1 MSGYTITN
9 LIMLRSTLPCK
20 TAFHHK
26 RSVAVC
32 RAQRPGSFPK
42 RPRKEQ
48 IAELEKLL
56 EAALKEQGMAF
67 EYETVD
73 NFIVASELVDELSFA
88 YRRKLE
94 DLQDAMEEYCA
105 GHPGEAECRTYDI

>member
-1 MSGYTITN
+1 
-9 LIMLRSTLPCK
+9 MLRSTVK
-20 TAFHHK
+20 TCHSAFRRT

-32 RAQRPGSFPK
+32 RAQKMGAFPNKPK
-42 RPRKEQ
+42 REQ

-56 EAALKEQGMAF
+56 EAALKQQNTAF

-88 YRRKLE
+88 YRRKRE
-94 DLQDAMEEYCA
+94 DLQDVMEEFCA
-105 GHPGEAECRTYDI
+105 AHPGEAECRTYDI

>member
-1 MSGYTITN
+1 
-9 LIMLRSTLPCK
+9 MLRPTLPCK

-26 RSVAVC
+26 RSAAVC
-32 RAQRPGSFPK
+32 RAQKMGAFPNK
-42 RPRKEQ
+42 PKKEQ
-48 IAELEKLL
+48 IADLEKLL
-56 EAALKEQGMAF
+56 EAALKRQDMAF

-94 DLQDAMEEYCA
+94 GLQEDVMEEFCA
-105 GHPGEAECRTYDI
+105 AHPEEAECRTYDL